1 MGISAATLSRI
12 GCDEVNGRP
21 DPGQD
26 WAVAGGK
33 TRGHMSERDY
43 LAEAFQ
49 MADVEMCSTYA
60 FPRLEEQASV
70 AHIKALVAYIRQQEA
85 QLERARLE
93 AERKS
98 GELDHCLEAVLKV
111 RDFREQIRANDK

>member
-1 MGISAATLSRI
+1 MGISAATLSRFEFA
-12 GCDEVNGRP
+12 EVNGRP

-26 WAVAGGK
+26 WAVASGK

-49 MADVEMCSTYA
+49 MADSEKYSAYSL
-60 FPRLEEQASV
+60 PRLGEQASL

-85 QLERARLE
+85 LLERSRLE
-93 AERKS
+93 TVRKS
-98 GELDHCLEAVLKV
+98 GEPDECLETVLNV
-111 RDFREQIRANDK
+111 RDFREEIRVNDK

>member
-1 MGISAATLSRI
+1 MGISAATLSRFE
-12 GCDEVNGRP
+12 CDEVTGRP

-49 MADVEMCSTYA
+49 MADGEMYSAYSL
-60 FPRLEEQASV
+60 PRLAEQASL

-85 QLERARLE
+85 QLERTHLE
-93 AERKS
+93 AVKKS
-98 GELDHCLEAVLKV
+98 GELDLCLETVL
-111 RDFREQIRANDK
+111 

>member
-1 MGISAATLSRI
+1 MGISAATLNRI
-12 GCDEVNGRP
+12 ECDEVNGRS
-21 DPGQD
+21 DCGQD

-49 MADVEMCSTYA
+49 MADGEMYSAYSLA
-60 FPRLEEQASV
+60 HLAEQASL
-70 AHIKALVAYIRQQEA
+70 AHVRALVAYIRQQEA

-93 AERKS
+93 AARKS
-98 GELDHCLEAVLKV
+98 GELDHYLEAVLKV
-111 RDFREQIRANDK
+111 RDFREQIRVSDK

>member
-12 GCDEVNGRP
+12 ECDEVNGRL

-33 TRGHMSERDY
+33 TGDHLSERDY
-43 LAEAFQ
+43 MAEAFQ
-49 MADVEMCSTYA
+49 MADSEMYSAYSL
-60 FPRLEEQASV
+60 PRLAEPASL

-85 QLERARLE
+85 LLERARG
-93 AERKS
+93 S
-98 GELDHCLEAVLKV
+98 GPKKREPGDCLETVLKV
-111 RDFREQIRANDK
+111 KDSREQIRVND